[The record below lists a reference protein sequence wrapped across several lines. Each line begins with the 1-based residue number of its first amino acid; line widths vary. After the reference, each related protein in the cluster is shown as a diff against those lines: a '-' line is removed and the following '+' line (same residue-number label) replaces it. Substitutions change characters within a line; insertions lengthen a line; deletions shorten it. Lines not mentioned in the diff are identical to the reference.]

1 MAKPLLTTVV
11 WLLLPA
17 FILSRCAGND
27 TYTLKGAINR
37 AGNMQV
43 LLEQIFFDQN
53 TPPIALGRVSCDG
66 EGNFSIEQKQAFAPG
81 LYRLTVGAR
90 RMFFIMDGKEK
101 MVSIKGDLET
111 IDRLQIEVEGSET
124 LSCYARLV
132 QEMVRA
138 GQVSPAMAKDV
149 VQRACTPLMKAFFVL
164 QLMGRNAGEHL
175 DDFKAANE
183 ALAASLPGT
192 VYAEQFAQL
201 TAGIEQQLQQMQ
213 QLQAAGPIRIGQPAP
228 EISLPGPDGKIRS
241 LSSLRGKVVLI
252 DFWASWCR
260 PCRMANPHVVELY
273 HKYKDK
279 GFEVFSVS
287 LDRPGQKDA
296 WIAAIQ
302 QDGLVWDNHVS
313 DLQFWNSAPARIYG
327 VNAIPATFLVDRNGN
342 IAAINPR
349 ANLEE
354 ELRKLL

>member
-1 MAKPLLTTVV
+1 
-11 WLLLPA
+11 
-17 FILSRCAGND
+17 
-27 TYTLKGAINR
+27 
-37 AGNMQV
+37 MQV
-43 LLEQIFFDQN
+43 LLEQVFFDQS
-53 TPPIALGRVSCDG
+53 TPPVALGRTTCDA
-66 EGNFSIEQKQAFAPG
+66 EGRFSFERKEPFPEG

-90 RMFFIMDGKEK
+90 RMFFILDGREK
-101 MVSIKGDLET
+101 TVSFKGDLET
-111 IDRLQIEVEGSET
+111 MERLQIAVEGSET
-124 LSCYARLV
+124 MACYARLV

-138 GQVSPAMAKDV
+138 GQISPAMAKGFIE
-149 VQRACTPLMKAFFVL
+149 RTCTPLMKAFFTL
-164 QLMGRNAGEHL
+164 QLMGRNAGNHL
-175 DDFKAANE
+175 AEFKSASE
-183 ALAASLPGT
+183 ALSNAMPGNA
-192 VYAEQFAQL
+192 YATQFAQI
-201 TAGIEQQLQQMQ
+201 TSSIEQQMQ
-213 QLQAAGPIRIGQPAP
+213 QIQMAQAAGPIRIGQPAP

-260 PCRMANPHVVELY
+260 PCRMANPHVVQIY

-279 GFEVFSVS
+279 GFDVFSVS

-296 WIAAIQ
+296 WIAAIK

-327 VNAIPATFLVDRNGN
+327 VNAIPTTFLVDRNGK

-354 ELRKLL
+354 EIKKLL